1 MFGNTKSFIMTIYC
15 TIVLD
20 KCCIMKE
27 KERMKKNES
36 IDGVYLFICC
46 CVPTCEVDC
55 KEMKILCGKK
65 NWAVVCNVNLFIFQG
80 QLQNL

>member
-1 MFGNTKSFIMTIYC
+1 MF
-15 TIVLD
+15 
-20 KCCIMKE
+20 
-27 KERMKKNES
+27 ERTANES

-65 NWAVVCNVNLFIFQG
+65 NWAVVCNVNLFIFRDNFRISKTYLFSG
-80 QLQNL
+80 